1 MRRIPKLLAEFHNF
15 HSFKMFWLPKV
26 GTVLCRAGSIP
37 ALAIS
42 RGFSM
47 GILLSRK
54 GAWFHHLDCA
64 PKESIA
70 KFGKAADCK
79 SVTVGSNPTT
89 FFSVN
94 ISAEKARYLLVVY
107 KLEK

>member
-54 GAWFHHLDCA
+54 GAWFGVCCA
-64 PKESIA
+64 PNESIA
-70 KFGKAADCK
+70 KFGKAMDCK
-79 SVTVGSNPTT
+79 SMTVGSNPTT
-89 FFSVN
+89 FF
-94 ISAEKARYLLVVY
+94 LG
-107 KLEK
+107 